1 MFRQYSVQAIHPFTG
16 AEIAIGMALT
26 LLFSLVNASAFAA
39 DSSLT
44 DPTRPASMSVPRNT
58 GIEQKIIYEYKLSQ
72 IYTSR
77 KNRRA
82 IVNGQNVKMGDWIE
96 NAQVIAIKANSVNLL
111 IDGSIREI
119 AIVPSIKQYKK

>member
-1 MFRQYSVQAIHPFTG
+1 MFRQYFVQAFHPFTG
-16 AEIAIGMALT
+16 AKIAIGLALS
-26 LLFSLVNASAFAA
+26 LFFSLMNVCAFAT
-39 DSSLT
+39 DLSLT
-44 DPTRPASMSVPRNT
+44 DPTRPANMSAPRNT
-58 GIEQKIIYEYKLSQ
+58 SMDQKIIYEYKLSQ

-82 IVNGQNVKMGDWIE
+82 IVNGQNVKMGDWIQ

>member
-1 MFRQYSVQAIHPFTG
+1 MNVC
-16 AEIAIGMALT
+16 
-26 LLFSLVNASAFAA
+26 AFAT
-39 DSSLT
+39 DLSLT
-44 DPTRPASMSVPRNT
+44 DPTRPANMSAPRNT
-58 GIEQKIIYEYKLSQ
+58 SMDQKIIYEYKLSQ

>member
-1 MFRQYSVQAIHPFTG
+1 MFRQHSVQALNPFTG
-16 AEIAIGMALT
+16 AEIVIGLALT
-26 LLFSLVNASAFAA
+26 LLFSLINVCAFAA

-44 DPTRPASMSVPRNT
+44 DPTRPASMSVPRHA
-58 GIEQKIIYEYKLSQ
+58 GIEQKVIYEYKLSQ

>member
-1 MFRQYSVQAIHPFTG
+1 MFRDYSVQAVNPFTG
-16 AEIAIGMALT
+16 AEIVIGLALT
-26 LLFSLVNASAFAA
+26 LLFSLMIVSAVAA
-39 DSSLT
+39 DSNLT
-44 DPTRPASMSVPRNT
+44 DPTRPASISVP
-58 GIEQKIIYEYKLSQ
+58 GHASIDKKIYEYKLSQ